1 MVSFQQRLRDKLATI
16 TFTRIIAPDV
26 PEVIMGDATRL
37 LQLLSNLLSNSSK
50 FTPEGGRITL
60 TVDVTHTPPKGLDA
74 SASSSAAPPPPPEAW
89 LRFQV
94 QDTGVGIA
102 KGACCAAQRVPPLP
116 SVATLFCV
124 GCDVVADDGHA
135 TSLASRA
142 QTSSTPFFCHLH
154 RSALSFL
161 SSTASCADTRDER
174 TPARRRSRAPCASL
188 AARASA

>member
-74 SASSSAAPPPPPEAW
+74 AASSPAAPLPEAW

-102 KGACCAAQRVPPLP
+102 KGACCAARRVPALP
-116 SVATLFCV
+116 SVATFCIPIAMSYMRGSV
-124 GCDVVADDGHA
+124 DATDGHA
-135 TSLASRA
+135 NLACL
-142 QTSSTPFFCHLH
+142 P
-154 RSALSFL
+154 
-161 SSTASCADTRDER
+161 
-174 TPARRRSRAPCASL
+174 PARRQVRLYFPALYTGPYYPFCRWRAHCVL
-188 AARASA
+188 R